1 MNFTA
6 AFEEMKRREYARL
19 AAAVT
24 PRIEAFCSM
33 TFDELGDQLASM
45 FERLDHTVITIRPD
59 LVTERYG
66 RKYVIA
72 WATPTDHAPVKT
84 PALKRLR
91 DTVLAANAVKGIYVT
106 PRSFT
111 PEADYFASTAPIKL
125 IDGAELIRTMQ
136 RSRKGLL
143 LPQSYKVVCQEC
155 GEIVQH
161 RLDKDEPLP
170 CPNGHFVPPSQS
182 RAKLIPYRPP
192 TPTAQPPAPNP
203 APAYALHPAGPHP
216 TGTRPPV
223 IKPRIMT
230 PKAQRRRAIKA
241 HNRKLQARAIKQQ
254 QPASEYLTGETD

>member
-161 RLDKDEPLP
+161 RLDNDEALACANAHLVAP
-170 CPNGHFVPPSQS
+170 CWSLGDF
-182 RAKLIPYRPP
+182 RPYRSP
-192 TPTAQPPAPNP
+192 TLSRQPATASPQPAFT
-203 APAYALHPAGPHP
+203 AHPAGPHP
-216 TGTRPPV
+216 GGSGPV
-223 IKPRIMT
+223 IRPRNISG
-230 PKAQRRRAIKA
+230 KAQRRRAVRA
-241 HNRKLQARAIKQQ
+241 HNQQ
-254 QPASEYLTGETD
+254 RRLHILELDQQDDERG